1 MSTSAATGINGE
13 ITSRDLNQP
22 PAATPTA
29 DKRVRPTSSQW
40 RQVVPTV
47 LIYVMSIAVALALC
61 AVLVSTTGGSAMKV
75 FTALLDGSLRSP
87 GAWGITVNTA
97 APLLAVAAGTIVAG
111 KAWLSNIGQEGQV
124 LLGAA
129 ATAFIAT
136 RLVAPGPLVIV
147 ISIAA
152 GVAVGGLW
160 ALVAS
165 VMKFSRKV
173 PEVISTLL
181 LYFIAVQLT
190 DFALTKRWLLA
201 SLSTD
206 SRVNNGQPIKRNAR
220 LPGFELFGNT
230 ISWGAFV
237 AIIVTALIGIALSR
251 TTTGFRLRMLGLN
264 PRTARR
270 AGVSAAKIGGAA
282 LVVSGATAG
291 LAGSLWL
298 MGGVPGDRFTSGMSS
313 NLGWQGLLVALLARQ
328 RAALAIPMAFVFAA
342 LRTGSQFLSATGV
355 DRRIADVV
363 QAMLV
368 LALLVAAA
376 IEIVQKQRA
385 ERAMAAKEVAA

>member
-1 MSTSAATGINGE
+1 MTSTTGMKSGIEIETNHVTEPPTAA
-13 ITSRDLNQP
+13 
-22 PAATPTA
+22 PAA
-29 DKRVRPTSSQW
+29 KRRSGSSKW
-40 RQVVPTV
+40 RQVLPTV
-47 LIYVMSIAVALALC
+47 IIYVISIAVALALC
-61 AVLVSTTGGSAMKV
+61 ALLVSSTGGSAMKV
-75 FTALLDGSLRSP
+75 FSALLDGSLRSP

-111 KAWLSNIGQEGQV
+111 KAGLSNIGQEGQV

-136 RLVAPGPLVIV
+136 RMVAPGPVVIV

-152 GVAVGGLW
+152 GVVVGGLW
-160 ALVAS
+160 ALLAA

-181 LYFIAVQLT
+181 LYFIAIQMT
-190 DFALTKRWLLA
+190 NFALTKQWLLQ

-206 SRVNNGQPIKRNAR
+206 SRVNNGQPLKHNAR
-220 LPGFELFGNT
+220 LPGIEVFGNV

-237 AIIVTALIGIALSR
+237 AIILTALIGIALAR

-282 LVVSGATAG
+282 LIVSGATAG

-298 MGGVPGDRFTSGMSS
+298 TGGVPGDRFTSGMSS

-368 LALLVAAA
+368 LALLVAPA
-376 IEIVQKQRA
+376 IEMVQHRRA
-385 ERAMAAKEVAA
+385 ERTVQTTEGTA

>member
-1 MSTSAATGINGE
+1 MSSATGFNSAIDIETSPVGE
-13 ITSRDLNQP
+13 LPT
-22 PAATPTA
+22 ATPTA
-29 DKRVRPTSSQW
+29 RKRSASRQW
-40 RQVVPTV
+40 RQVLPTV
-47 LIYVMSIAVALALC
+47 LIYVISIAVALALC
-61 AVLVSTTGGSAMKV
+61 ALLVSTTGGSAMKV
-75 FTALLDGSLRSP
+75 FSALLDGSLRSP

-111 KAWLSNIGQEGQV
+111 KAGLSNIGQEGQV

-136 RLVAPGPLVIV
+136 RMVASGPVVIV
-147 ISIAA
+147 ISVAA
-152 GVAVGGLW
+152 GAVVGGFW
-160 ALVAS
+160 ALLAA

-181 LYFIAVQLT
+181 LYFIVVQIT

-206 SRVNNGQPIKRNAR
+206 SRVNNGQPIKHNAR

-237 AIIVTALIGIALSR
+237 AIIVTAVIGVALAR

-368 LALLVAAA
+368 LALLVAPA
-376 IEIVQKQRA
+376 IEMVQRRRT
-385 ERAMAAKEVAA
+385 ERTVAS

>member
-1 MSTSAATGINGE
+1 MSSATGFNSAIDIETSPVGE
-13 ITSRDLNQP
+13 LPT
-22 PAATPTA
+22 ATPTA
-29 DKRVRPTSSQW
+29 RKRSASRQW
-40 RQVVPTV
+40 RQVLPTV
-47 LIYVMSIAVALALC
+47 LIYVISIAVALALC
-61 AVLVSTTGGSAMKV
+61 ALLVSTTGGSAMKV
-75 FTALLDGSLRSP
+75 FSALLDGSLRSP

-111 KAWLSNIGQEGQV
+111 KAGLSNIGQEGQV

-136 RLVAPGPLVIV
+136 RMVASGPVVIV
-147 ISIAA
+147 ISLAA
-152 GVAVGGLW
+152 GAVVGGFW
-160 ALVAS
+160 ALLAA

-181 LYFIAVQLT
+181 LYFIVVQIT

-206 SRVNNGQPIKRNAR
+206 SRVNNGQPIKHNAR

-237 AIIVTALIGIALSR
+237 AIIVTAVIGVALAR

-368 LALLVAAA
+368 LALLVAPA
-376 IEIVQKQRA
+376 IEMVQRRRA
-385 ERAMAAKEVAA
+385 ERMVAS

>member
-1 MSTSAATGINGE
+1 MSSATGFNSAIDIETSPVGE
-13 ITSRDLNQP
+13 LPT
-22 PAATPTA
+22 ATPTA
-29 DKRVRPTSSQW
+29 RKRSASRQW
-40 RQVVPTV
+40 RQVLPTV
-47 LIYVMSIAVALALC
+47 LIYVISIAVALALC
-61 AVLVSTTGGSAMKV
+61 ALLVSTTGGSAMKV
-75 FTALLDGSLRSP
+75 FSALLDGSLRSP

-111 KAWLSNIGQEGQV
+111 KAGLSNIGQEGQV

-136 RLVAPGPLVIV
+136 RMVASGPVVIV
-147 ISIAA
+147 ISVAA
-152 GVAVGGLW
+152 GAVVGGFW
-160 ALVAS
+160 ALLAA

-181 LYFIAVQLT
+181 LYFIVVQIT

-206 SRVNNGQPIKRNAR
+206 SRVNNGQPIKHNAR

-237 AIIVTALIGIALSR
+237 AIIVTAVIGVALAR

-368 LALLVAAA
+368 LALLVAPA
-376 IEIVQKQRA
+376 IEMVQRRRA
-385 ERAMAAKEVAA
+385 ERMVAS

>member
-1 MSTSAATGINGE
+1 MSAASAGLNSNIE
-13 ITSRDLNQP
+13 IETSHVNEP
-22 PAATPTA
+22 PAASPTA
-29 DKRVRPTSSQW
+29 DERARSGPSKW
-40 RQVVPTV
+40 RQVLPTV
-47 LIYVMSIAVALALC
+47 LIYVLSIAVALALC
-61 AVLVSTTGGSAMKV
+61 ALLVSTTGGSAMKV
-75 FTALLDGSLRSP
+75 FSALLDGSLRSP

-111 KAWLSNIGQEGQV
+111 KAGLSNIGQEGQV

-136 RLVAPGPLVIV
+136 RLVASGPVVIV
-147 ISIAA
+147 ISLTA
-152 GVAVGGLW
+152 GAVVGGLW
-160 ALVAS
+160 ALLAS

-181 LYFIAVQLT
+181 LYFIAVQMT

-206 SRVNNGQPIKRNAR
+206 SRVNNGQPIKHNAR
-220 LPGFELFGNT
+220 LPGIELFGNT

-237 AIIVTALIGIALSR
+237 AIILTAVIGIALAR

-298 MGGVPGDRFTSGMSS
+298 TGGVPGDRFTSGMSS

-368 LALLVAAA
+368 LALLVAPAV
-376 IEIVQKQRA
+376 EMVQKRRA
-385 ERAMAAKEVAA
+385 DKMVAA